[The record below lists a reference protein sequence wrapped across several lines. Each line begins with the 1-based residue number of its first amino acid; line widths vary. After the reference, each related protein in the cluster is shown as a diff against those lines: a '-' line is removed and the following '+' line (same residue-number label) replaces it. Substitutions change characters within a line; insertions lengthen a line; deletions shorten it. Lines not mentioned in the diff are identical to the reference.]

1 MPLLEEQFMAGSIA
15 KMAEGAAKQIYRI
28 RETRLNILGG
38 DVEHVPADGQAMQLV
53 LDKLNKQE
61 QALVAL
67 FVGTTQITHHTHTFR
82 YFPVDDVEKEV
93 VCRLSKHIGI
103 VDKNDLSGEPVY
115 LTLKAHKQS
124 LQTAY
129 TVDAKSSSL
138 PSQLYYNLPGSADI
152 NLQCQTLSI
161 VQSVAVAQYGIAIP
175 LALDLFNSKQKTR
188 IYIHPETG
196 NILSIQQ

>member
-1 MPLLEEQFMAGSIA
+1 
-15 KMAEGAAKQIYRI
+15 
-28 RETRLNILGG
+28 
-38 DVEHVPADGQAMQLV
+38 
-53 LDKLNKQE
+53 
-61 QALVAL
+61 
-67 FVGTTQITHHTHTFR
+67 
-82 YFPVDDVEKEV
+82 
-93 VCRLSKHIGI
+93 
-103 VDKNDLSGEPVY
+103 VY

-175 LALDLFNSKQKTR
+175 LALDLFNSKQKNR